1 VSPSEPERDADE
13 AAPLDLTPFIQRAR
27 RGFRRDVAALIEA
40 LKEGVLM
47 VPLAKP
53 IDGVAVGQVV
63 DSARGD
69 EVSLVPHL
77 LADEHGVGIVPLF
90 SDADILKTVGQY
102 AHWKTGEDGDLDY
115 CTLPAQTA
123 MDLAQQLV
131 DGTRIRAVVL
141 NPADEDELLL
151 QRHELGAIVS
161 GKAIP
166 LVGYVSAIAM
176 DPNEPVLV
184 AEIGPVDPR
193 LTAAIEGCLKG
204 LAGVLGYRLEQCF
217 NAERDLEPHPTLTLS
232 VDDSAEVDQQALGQ
246 RLFAALEGLLPEPG
260 YIDVL
265 FEGAAPDVAPKVVH

>member
-1 VSPSEPERDADE
+1 
-13 AAPLDLTPFIQRAR
+13 
-27 RGFRRDVAALIEA
+27 
-40 LKEGVLM
+40 
-47 VPLAKP
+47 
-53 IDGVAVGQVV
+53 
-63 DSARGD
+63 
-69 EVSLVPHL
+69 
-77 LADEHGVGIVPLF
+77 
-90 SDADILKTVGQY
+90 
-102 AHWKTGEDGDLDY
+102 
-115 CTLPAQTA
+115 
-123 MDLAQQLV
+123 
-131 DGTRIRAVVL
+131 
-141 NPADEDELLL
+141 LLL